1 MKFEKFLKMTAGR
14 GVIVD
19 REDGEKW
26 LLFDGVLMRIPDGV
40 NIIAAL
46 RMEESEFIT
55 RIFQEYA
62 RDNCAGSELT
72 GAELNPPDAS
82 ASKVIRIFTDNDGG
96 EIGIS
101 NKYFGLI
108 ERGDTVINVYDDE
121 YSDDEPAALMV
132 TEFDPSEGAQ
142 IVGVIFNDD
151 YLAAKIN
158 ERK

>member
-14 GVIVD
+14 GVIVE
-19 REDGEKW
+19 REDGGKW

-62 RDNCAGSELT
+62 RENCAGAELT
-72 GAELNPPDAS
+72 GAELDPPGAS

-96 EIGIS
+96 KIGIS

-108 ERGDTVINVYDDE
+108 EKGNDVATVYDEEYSSTMPAALLVLRGYGENEEIEGMIFDDE
-121 YSDDEPAALMV
+121 YFRD
-132 TEFDPSEGAQ
+132 
-142 IVGVIFNDD
+142 
-151 YLAAKIN
+151 KIN
-158 ERK
+158 ERT

>member
-62 RDNCAGSELT
+62 RDNCASAELT
-72 GAELNPPDAS
+72 GAELDPPDAS

-108 ERGDTVINVYDDE
+108 ERGDSVVNVYDDE

-132 TEFDPSEGAQ
+132 AEFDPSEGAQ

-151 YLAAKIN
+151 YFAAKIN

>member
-72 GAELNPPDAS
+72 GAELDPPDAS
-82 ASKVIRIFTDNDGG
+82 ASKVMRIFTDNDGG

-132 TEFDPSEGAQ
+132 TDFDSSEGAQ